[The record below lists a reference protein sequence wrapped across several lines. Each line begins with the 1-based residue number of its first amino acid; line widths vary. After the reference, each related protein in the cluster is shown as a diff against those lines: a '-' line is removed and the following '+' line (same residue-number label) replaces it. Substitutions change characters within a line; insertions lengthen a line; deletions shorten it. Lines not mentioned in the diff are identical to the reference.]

1 MLYFTKGYYTVALCR
16 QTYNVAYTASYPT
29 LMVTMMTPSSVL
41 CTIKIWLWSCWRLCC
56 MLLFVQFLKW
66 VLFHGS
72 VWKQL
77 KECPLVFLA
86 DLSTHGCSLW
96 YYSYLLWQVV
106 GSETLG
112 LPYLSSGWCHVQ
124 KTGIVQSQWAKV
136 RRIQSRYLA
145 PTIRGTR
152 YLSTLHE
159 FLCMCTHT
167 TMTYLHCGPLIS
179 QCGTSICQSSV
190 IPAREWFKQNS
201 MIFIESR
208 AN

>member
-1 MLYFTKGYYTVALCR
+1 MSAHRGVSVSACTHGVWKVQPCTLWSITNFMLYFTKGYYMVALCR

-29 LMVTMMTPSSVL
+29 LMVTMMTPSNVL

-77 KECPLVFLA
+77 KECPLLFLA

-124 KTGIVQSQWAKV
+124 KTGIVQNQWAEV
-136 RRIQSRYLA
+136 RR
-145 PTIRGTR
+145 
-152 YLSTLHE
+152 STVTL
-159 FLCMCTHT
+159 FSTN
-167 TMTYLHCGPLIS
+167 YQRNKIS
-179 QCGTSICQSSV
+179 FYFT
-190 IPAREWFKQNS
+190 
-201 MIFIESR
+201 
-208 AN
+208 